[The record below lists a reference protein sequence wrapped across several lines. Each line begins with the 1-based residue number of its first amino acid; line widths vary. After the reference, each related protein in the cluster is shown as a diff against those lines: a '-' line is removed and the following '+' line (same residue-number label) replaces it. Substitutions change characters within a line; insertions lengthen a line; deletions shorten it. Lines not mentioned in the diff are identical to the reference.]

1 MANVDDK
8 ILEEARWIN
17 ELFPEYSID
26 IILRRLNTY
35 RMASNRVILVLWK
48 LMPVMCPKP
57 QYQLEGNKSAPK
69 RKSSSSRDQ
78 VKVESSASSS
88 KKSRS
93 SDESGENSLATS
105 SKHTTIISSANLESK
120 KPPIQFYQMPSSSR
134 SQMQE
139 IQIESSNEKKKSRP
153 AENVPGASSS
163 KTDEI
168 FYNEI
173 YDKLRDIFP
182 NIDPAF
188 IEEKC
193 QNPPFSIE
201 GRNKEEL
208 ICMFIEL
215 LL

>member
-1 MANVDDK
+1 MANDDDEMF
-8 ILEEARWIN
+8 EEARWIN
-17 ELFPEYSID
+17 KIFPEYSID
-26 IILRRLNTY
+26 IIFSRLNTY
-35 RMASNRVILVLWK
+35 RMASNRIILVIWK
-48 LMPVMCPKP
+48 LMPVKCPKP
-57 QYQLEGNKSAPK
+57 QYQFDRIKSALK

-88 KKSRS
+88 KKSRN
-93 SDESGENSLATS
+93 SDESGENLLATS
-105 SKHTTIISSANLESK
+105 LKHTTIISSANLESK
-120 KPPIQFYQMPSSSR
+120 KPPIQFYQMPSSSQ

-139 IQIESSNEKKKSRP
+139 TQIESSNEKIKSRS

-173 YDKLRDIFP
+173 YNKIRDIFP
-182 NIDPAF
+182 NIDPAL
-188 IEEKC
+188 IKEKYS
-193 QNPPFSIE
+193 NPSFSIE